1 MSKAMMRHRVNANIF
16 DFELGLLSQV
26 EKSTRLSVAASAR
39 CAQSECESGG
49 WIQFIRGAI
58 CRL

>member
-1 MSKAMMRHRVNANIF
+1 MGNDERSSQCEQLNL
-16 DFELGLLSQV
+16 ELGLLSQV

-39 CAQSECESGG
+39 CAESECESGG